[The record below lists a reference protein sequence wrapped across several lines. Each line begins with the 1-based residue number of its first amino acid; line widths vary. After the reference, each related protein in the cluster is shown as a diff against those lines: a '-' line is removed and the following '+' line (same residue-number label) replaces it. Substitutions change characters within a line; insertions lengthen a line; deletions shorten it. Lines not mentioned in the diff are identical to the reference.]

1 MQSAHS
7 VHERHLLTS
16 ESHAEK
22 ILIFFTSIE
31 MNNYKMTD
39 KIYLRED
46 DKKRAKRS
54 MPITVIYILLL
65 CVGMGITGMVFEV
78 KGIENNTLSAM
89 KMCGLLLLGIISAT
103 IGFLLENNKI
113 KKWNPPNTN
122 YKTSKASIISLL
134 ICLIIYGLMCL
145 V

>member
-1 MQSAHS
+1 
-7 VHERHLLTS
+7 
-16 ESHAEK
+16 
-22 ILIFFTSIE
+22 
-31 MNNYKMTD
+31 MTD